1 MKKFFLDYFLD
12 MLKRKITIITPV
24 KNDEK
29 NIEKTIKSML
39 NQSYK
44 NFEYIVV
51 DGNSKD
57 STLEII
63 KKFKGKIK
71 FFSQKDKN
79 LWDAINFGIKKSS
92 GEIIGILNS
101 NDVFFKNALSLVNNY
116 FDKFNI
122 DYLFGA
128 VKKNRVFYKFEPEK
142 LNYRLNIYPSHS
154 CSFFIKKEIQ
164 KKIGFYNI
172 KYNFCADY
180 DLFYK
185 LFKNKNFRGM
195 STKKN
200 EVVGKFNMEGIS
212 SKVPFYKFYFY
223 EMKIRYN
230 NGQNLIYLVF
240 LYPIKILNKI
250 RNLFT

>member
-1 MKKFFLDYFLD
+1 

-24 KNDEK
+24 KDDEK
-29 NIEKTIKSML
+29 NIEKTIRSVL

-44 NFEYIVV
+44 NYEHIIV

-57 STLEII
+57 STLRII

-92 GEIIGILNS
+92 GEVIGILNS

-128 VKKNRVFYKFEPEK
+128 VKKNR
-142 LNYRLNIYPSHS
+142 
-154 CSFFIKKEIQ
+154 
-164 KKIGFYNI
+164 
-172 KYNFCADY
+172 
-180 DLFYK
+180 
-185 LFKNKNFRGM
+185 
-195 STKKN
+195 
-200 EVVGKFNMEGIS
+200 
-212 SKVPFYKFYFY
+212 
-223 EMKIRYN
+223 
-230 NGQNLIYLVF
+230 F
-240 LYPIKILNKI
+240 L
-250 RNLFT
+250 